1 MNSKPV
7 MRLALAAL
15 FVVTQT
21 LVELIGMILYV
32 RFLPQIIPTESR
44 RQPA

>member
-15 FVVTQT
+15 FSCSAVNAVAAEPR
-21 LVELIGMILYV
+21 VNIYN
-32 RFLPQIIPTESR
+32 
-44 RQPA
+44 